1 MASDSSTEIIDGV
14 AVQFKTGID
23 EYGPT
28 RTVVVPLITPA
39 RQDQNGNDTADI
51 PLRTLPGG
59 APALMAHLPVGYGLR
74 MESLQDTQPASSA
87 VELLTAQIEAYV
99 PAAGQSSMIDR
110 MMVQGRWQ
118 FETRPFE
125 LSAIAPTVAPGG
137 AAAPLT
143 LAGALS
149 NILLIDTNGQGDAV
163 HVDLGSF
170 RNVLITGAGT
180 FNQVPGWANI
190 VADDANQTIVIDG
203 SSDRI
208 STGGDDRII
217 VGQSTAESFNH
228 YPFNDIDGGEGRDT
242 VELVGASRDAHSFF
256 ATLDGKGGAL
266 IVLSNKS
273 QFWLSHFLENIEVL
287 QFSEARADTSERAS
301 VTRLYE
307 SLLER
312 APEAAG
318 LDIWMRVLA
327 GATSLEDVTRALL
340 DSAELAGQVP
350 QANEAYVTWLYA
362 HILGRAADADGL
374 AHWTSALA
382 SADISRAQLAL
393 ALVDSG
399 EKLQADASNQLAF
412 GATDVAVLI
421 RMYHALHDRAP
432 DLDGLNFWIDRS
444 EAGLSLADIADGFIA
459 GTETTAGLDDAA
471 FIGQLYRTALEREAT
486 ATELADWSG
495 LLAQGYVDRGDILLA
510 LADSAEMVALVGEMS
525 TSFETV

>member
-190 VADDANQTIVIDG
+190 VADDANQSIVIDG

-208 STGGDDRII
+208 STGGGDDRII
-217 VGQSTAESFNH
+217 VG
-228 YPFNDIDGGEGRDT
+228 
-242 VELVGASRDAHSFF
+242 
-256 ATLDGKGGAL
+256 
-266 IVLSNKS
+266 
-273 QFWLSHFLENIEVL
+273 
-287 QFSEARADTSERAS
+287 
-301 VTRLYE
+301 
-307 SLLER
+307 
-312 APEAAG
+312 
-318 LDIWMRVLA
+318 
-327 GATSLEDVTRALL
+327 
-340 DSAELAGQVP
+340 
-350 QANEAYVTWLYA
+350 
-362 HILGRAADADGL
+362 
-374 AHWTSALA
+374 
-382 SADISRAQLAL
+382 
-393 ALVDSG
+393 
-399 EKLQADASNQLAF
+399 
-412 GATDVAVLI
+412 
-421 RMYHALHDRAP
+421 
-432 DLDGLNFWIDRS
+432 
-444 EAGLSLADIADGFIA
+444 
-459 GTETTAGLDDAA
+459 
-471 FIGQLYRTALEREAT
+471 
-486 ATELADWSG
+486 
-495 LLAQGYVDRGDILLA
+495 
-510 LADSAEMVALVGEMS
+510 
-525 TSFETV
+525 